1 MTSRSSSA
9 AYNYYAMALDPRLVP
24 VLGTDA
30 ARPRLAL
37 PVSEARARSTELQQ
51 RLRDAHYRPGPEPAA
66 TLDLQVPV
74 EVPRSRSGATGP
86 KGGESARANLA
97 AVVAL
102 MARDRRGPE
111 ISLQVLSV
119 AVTDLTGS
127 QPSVEEFAQGYLLS
141 RAGMRT
147 QREHYLGDAVDP
159 RHHVTRGTD

>member
-9 AYNYYAMALDPRLVP
+9 AYNYYAM

-127 QPSVEEFAQGYLLS
+127 QPSVEEFAEGYLLS